1 MTRGRQTAPA
11 VQTTNAKETSAMTPE
26 ATLAR
31 LREYMVGPS
40 RFMTVLSCFEL
51 GIVGA
56 LRDRPGLTATELGDT
71 VGAKPDAVQQ
81 LLHLLVKEGFVARD
95 EELGTYRLDAL
106 AGVAESDLRRALAY
120 MNMIKVVALRQLF
133 YLTESTRT
141 GTIVGLKEL
150 YGVDEGTLYGAVAD
164 HADLRDA
171 WANLMNTV
179 TANIDPWF
187 FANVDIPAGAKVL
200 DLAGNTG
207 LGAIHTYRHK
217 ASPGLH
223 VTTFDLPEKENEAL
237 ENFRTHGVAEHC
249 SFIGGDVFDGV
260 PEGFDIVLIKHFLD
274 MFDKDD
280 VFRILKG
287 VNASLEVGGQVNIM
301 VPVYP
306 EDITDTDNYNVDFFP
321 AFFIGC
327 AMGQGGPQ
335 QLSVYQSWLEECG
348 FKVTKA
354 VTKAPSEIPPDVI
367 PVQAILSATKVA

>member
-1 MTRGRQTAPA
+1 MT
-11 VQTTNAKETSAMTPE
+11 SE

-31 LREYMVGPS
+31 FREYMVGPS
-40 RFMTVLSCFEL
+40 RFMTLLSCFEL
-51 GIVGA
+51 RLV
-56 LRDRPGLTATELGDT
+56 DRIRENPGLTATELGRAT
-71 VGAKPDAVQQ
+71 GTKPDAVEQ
-81 LLHLLVKEGFVARD
+81 LLLLLVKEGFVAHD
-95 EELGTYRLDAL
+95 EATGAYTLDGL
-106 AGVAESDLRRALAY
+106 AGVAASDLKRALAY

-133 YLTESTRT
+133 HLSESART
-141 GTIVGLKEL
+141 GTLVGLREM
-150 YGVDEGTLYGAVAD
+150 YGVTEGTLYGAVAD
-164 HADLRDA
+164 HPDLRDA

-187 FANVDIPAGAKVL
+187 FGNVDIPPGARVL

-207 LGAIHTYRHK
+207 LGAIHTVTHK
-217 ASPGLH
+217 ASPGLR
-223 VTTFDLPEKENEAL
+223 VTTFDLPEKEKEAL
-237 ENFRTHGVAEHC
+237 ANFTAHGVAEHC

-260 PEGFDIVLIKHFLD
+260 PQGFDIVLIKHFLD

-280 VFRILKG
+280 VVRILHG
-287 VNASLEVGGQVNIM
+287 VHAALEVGGQVNIM

-327 AMGQGGPQ
+327 TMGQGGPQ
-335 QLSVYQSWLEECG
+335 KLSVYQSWLEECG

-354 VTKAPSEIPPDVI
+354 ITKDAADIPPDVI